1 VPFSIWVCLKK
12 LAGGE
17 QFFWDTLTNKNNFHN
32 PIRMDLVRNPIVANA
47 PTTKR
52 KKYKLVYDDGR
63 PDVMVN
69 QEAVERGKR
78 MLEKDE
84 AIDEARERLARAE
97 KEVAEARAHLER
109 LLREAEPAPA
119 PSSADMF
126 FKELDA
132 KYKEALD
139 YLNVKR
145 TEKEAIDYFNRW
157 QQELVPL
164 YAKYRMD
171 YAGAVDEAAGEFFD
185 DKYWVKWS
193 DMNKEKPKAAPK
205 AKKAAKAAKAAP
217 KEEGVSQYVI
227 DRLVNEYLS
236 EALLDY
242 GYDEEEAAEKIQ
254 EDYPEALEIVG
265 DGGDYSA
272 LVAYVVGKLKGYKP
286 RQIAMGMKA
295 FSEEGATMFDDYI
308 EEHL

>member
-1 VPFSIWVCLKK
+1 
-12 LAGGE
+12 
-17 QFFWDTLTNKNNFHN
+17 
-32 PIRMDLVRNPIVANA
+32 MDLVRNPIVANA

-205 AKKAAKAAKAAP
+205 AKKAANAAKAAKAAP
-217 KEEGVSQYVI
+217 KEEGVSEFVI
-227 DRLVNEYLS
+227 DSLVHDYLLD
-236 EALLDY
+236 ALLGDE
-242 GYDEEEAAEKIQ
+242 YDEADKRLAEYKIENDYSEVL
-254 EDYPEALEIVG
+254 EDVG
-265 DGGDYSA
+265 GGYGDYDD
-272 LVAYVVGKLKGYKP
+272 LVAYVVGKLKQYKP
-286 RQIAMGMKA
+286 RQIAMGMKE
-295 FSEEGATMFDDYI
+295 FSEGGSTMFDDYI

>member
-1 VPFSIWVCLKK
+1 
-12 LAGGE
+12 
-17 QFFWDTLTNKNNFHN
+17 
-32 PIRMDLVRNPIVANA
+32 
-47 PTTKR
+47 
-52 KKYKLVYDDGR
+52 
-63 PDVMVN
+63 
-69 QEAVERGKR
+69 
-78 MLEKDE
+78 
-84 AIDEARERLARAE
+84 
-97 KEVAEARAHLER
+97 
-109 LLREAEPAPA
+109 
-119 PSSADMF
+119 MF

-157 QQELVPL
+157 QHELVPL

-217 KEEGVSQYVI
+217 KDEGVSQYVI

-272 LVAYVVGKLKGYKP
+272 LVAHVVGKLKGYKP
-286 RQIAMGMKA
+286 RQIAMGMKD
-295 FSEEGATMFDDYI
+295 FSEGGATMFDDYI

>member
-1 VPFSIWVCLKK
+1 
-12 LAGGE
+12 
-17 QFFWDTLTNKNNFHN
+17 
-32 PIRMDLVRNPIVANA
+32 MDLVRNPIVANA